1 MDCSLPGFSIHGIF
15 QARVLEW
22 VAITF
27 SRSSSLSRNRTRVSC
42 IAGRRFTLWATREAF
57 EYKVHPNHPTILI
70 KIQIL
75 PGKPDDMNP
84 SIYTLWEAGSE
95 RALVYTHIY
104 MFCSSIIRK
113 RIFMEE
119 EVVMTYISC
128 SWTLLHIRI
137 NCGALKT
144 PRNQLALRPMKSIPR
159 GAQGV
164 AFLKFHSYH
173 TVLKIVCFPSG
184 SVVKNPPAIQETWAQ
199 SLGQEDLLEKEMAT
213 SSSILAWRI
222 PQTEEPSGLWS
233 FGSRKSWTRLSDW
246 TATTKNL
253 QIVLAALCMD
263 RRPAVLA

>member
-1 MDCSLPGFSIHGIF
+1 M
-15 QARVLEW
+15 
-22 VAITF
+22 VAISF
-27 SRSSSLSRNRTRVSC
+27 SRESSRPRNRTRVSC

-144 PRNQLALRPMKSIPR
+144 PRNQLALRPLHKVHGSAGNSEMKGINRDIDLDRPGNCWWLSSCWLQLITSKTPAWILT
-159 GAQGV
+159 GL
-164 AFLKFHSYH
+164 FWSEM
-173 TVLKIVCFPSG
+173 PG
-184 SVVKNPPAIQETWAQ
+184 S
-199 SLGQEDLLEKEMAT
+199 LL
-213 SSSILAWRI
+213 
-222 PQTEEPSGLWS
+222 
-233 FGSRKSWTRLSDW
+233 
-246 TATTKNL
+246 
-253 QIVLAALCMD
+253 
-263 RRPAVLA
+263 